1 MPRRFIYNGQTLLT
15 PAQDPGDSFTPD
27 DIRRHF
33 IPFYPELANA
43 GIQPRQ
49 EGEVT
54 VIEFTKTATTLG

>member
-15 PAQDPGDSFTPD
+15 PTQDPGESFTPD

-33 IPFYPELANA
+33 VPFYPELANA
-43 GIQPRQ
+43 GHQTRQ
-49 EGEVT
+49 EGDVT